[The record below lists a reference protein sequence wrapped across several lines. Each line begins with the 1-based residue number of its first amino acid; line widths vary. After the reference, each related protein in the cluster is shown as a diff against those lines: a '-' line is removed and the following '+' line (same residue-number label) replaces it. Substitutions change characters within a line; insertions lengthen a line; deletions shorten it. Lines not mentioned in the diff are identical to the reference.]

1 MNYTLKDADKI
12 CVGDTLTLEDG
23 TAHEAVKDKWKQC
36 HTDCSFFLAKNPP
49 CFVVK
54 CEPESFHFKQTKP

>member
-23 TAHEAVKDKWKQC
+23 TVHEAVKDEWKQC
-36 HTDCSFFLAKNPP
+36 RVACSFFSAKNPP

-54 CEPESFHFKQTKP
+54 CEPKSFHFKQIKP